1 MAFEVSYF
9 ALQYSQ
15 EDMDL
20 NNKQWEEALE
30 KERLKHLELDIRENQ
45 NNNQPD
51 LDQQPQRLKELEIGK
66 RDNANDHQQR
76 EYQCGEH
83 TDDDYDDNQQNNEH
97 EYDADDDQQN
107 NENEYNADDYR
118 GYVNYKK
125 QNININ
131 SENSANN
138 LILLLINKKEMKRNN
153 KFMKKH
159 KNAPY
164 LIILELQLLDG
175 MGATKMK
182 TSMPSI
188 IIIII
193 NHRIPHHQ
201 IINLHHRININQQL
215 FTLNHIQKN
224 HHIKQQQMN

>member
-1 MAFEVSYF
+1 MAYEISYF

-83 TDDDYDDNQQNNEH
+83 TDDDYVDN
-97 EYDADDDQQN
+97 QQN
-107 NENEYNADDYR
+107 NENEYTC
-118 GYVNYKK
+118 YVNYHYKK
-125 QNININ
+125 NIN
-131 SENSANN
+131 SEN
-138 LILLLINKKEMKRNN
+138 
-153 KFMKKH
+153 
-159 KNAPY
+159 
-164 LIILELQLLDG
+164 
-175 MGATKMK
+175 
-182 TSMPSI
+182 
-188 IIIII
+188 III
-193 NHRIPHHQ
+193 NKQERDEE
-201 IINLHHRININQQL
+201 
-215 FTLNHIQKN
+215 
-224 HHIKQQQMN
+224 KQQIYEETQKCSIPNYPGAAVIGRYGSKKNEDINAINYNHNNQSSYPSSPNNQSSSSYQHQPTTVYTESHTEESS